1 MFHPQARQTATGEN
15 PVKSPSAP
23 SQVPAILRSESAL
36 SIPGRAYVDDN
47 MYAYIDT
54 PSAPPSIMQLAAL
67 RAVPAG
73 MLASMRGAR
82 RHQRSA
88 RARLAREGQ
97 IVSKLF
103 DNRASRPQPT
113 NGVSLE
119 QSIQM
124 ELTLAIP
131 GITSS
136 SGTSGVTVVGG
147 RAFTV
152 ADFTGSAALLGVFD
166 QYKIDQIECWLEN
179 QNPNANANT
188 PELYSAVDLDD
199 ANAPAGLQAIQD
211 HQGAIVSG
219 GYAGHYHKFAPH
231 VAVAVYS
238 GAFTSFSNSPSAWID
253 SASPN
258 VQHYGLKFATVST
271 GAAQQ
276 FNLVVRAVVSFRA
289 PAIN

>member
-1 MFHPQARQTATGEN
+1 
-15 PVKSPSAP
+15 
-23 SQVPAILRSESAL
+23 
-36 SIPGRAYVDDN
+36 
-47 MYAYIDT
+47 
-54 PSAPPSIMQLAAL
+54 
-67 RAVPAG
+67 
-73 MLASMRGAR
+73 
-82 RHQRSA
+82 
-88 RARLAREGQ
+88 
-97 IVSKLF
+97 LF

-124 ELTLAIP
+124 ELTVVTPAVIV
-131 GITSS
+131 S
-136 SGTSGVTVVGG
+136 SGTTGVTTVAS
-147 RAFTV
+147 RAFAV
-152 ADFTGSAALLGVFD
+152 SDFSGAVALLGVFD
-166 QYKIDQIECWLEN
+166 QYRIDQIECWLEN

-219 GYAGHYHKFAPH
+219 GYAGHYHKWAPH

-258 VQHYGLKFATVST
+258 VQHYGLKMAVVST
-271 GAAQQ
+271 GASQQ
-276 FNLVVRAVVSFRA
+276 FNLVARAVISFRA